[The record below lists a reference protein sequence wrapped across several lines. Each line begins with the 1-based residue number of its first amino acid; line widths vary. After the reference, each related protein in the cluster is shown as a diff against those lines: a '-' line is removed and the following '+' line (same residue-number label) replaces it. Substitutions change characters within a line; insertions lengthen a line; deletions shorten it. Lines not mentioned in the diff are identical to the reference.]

1 MVSSRRRM
9 SSLLCF
15 AAGLTIA
22 VGMSRAAD
30 AVTLQDALARAYDTN
45 PTLQAARAEL
55 RATDEQIA
63 QAKSLRRP
71 TVDVTGE
78 VGGQV
83 YDSDTRGDGS
93 SVPGTV
99 ALNLTQPIYRGGSI
113 DAGISQADNVIFAQ
127 RATLISVEQQVL
139 LRAVSAYM
147 DVVRDQAV
155 LELTLNNEEVLTRQL
170 EATRVRFEVG
180 ELTRTDVAQAES
192 RLAGATA
199 QRIQAEGGLTTSVA
213 VYREVI
219 GEDPVDL
226 QPAGPPAS
234 LPGDETETVAASS
247 ANPDLV
253 AAQFL
258 ERAARDGTDVVF
270 GELLPRVDVVGRLQ
284 AEDDISR
291 DGQYDNSA
299 QALLQVRIPLYQAG
313 GVDSR
318 VREAKQRVSQ
328 RRQQVQEQ
336 QRAATQQATSAWRA
350 LETARAQIVSF
361 EFQVKATEIALQG
374 VREEAQVGART
385 VLDTL
390 DAEQE
395 FLDAR
400 VSLVRARRD
409 EVVAAHQV
417 LAAVGQLTAANLN
430 LPATPYDV
438 ELNYDRVRDKFWGT
452 DINGQ

>member
-1 MVSSRRRM
+1 M

-83 YDSDTRGDGS
+83 YDSDTQGDGS

-113 DAGISQADNVIFAQ
+113 DASISQADNVIFAQ

-226 QPAGPPAS
+226 QPARPPAS

-284 AEDDISR
+284 AEVDISR

-336 QRAATQQATSAWRA
+336 ERAATQQATSAWRA

-361 EFQVKATEIALQG
+361 ESQVKATEIALQG